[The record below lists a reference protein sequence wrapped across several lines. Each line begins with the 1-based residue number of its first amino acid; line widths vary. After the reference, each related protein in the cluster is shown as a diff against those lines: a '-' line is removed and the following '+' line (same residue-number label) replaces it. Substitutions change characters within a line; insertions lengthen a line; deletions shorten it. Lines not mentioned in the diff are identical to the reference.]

1 MLRMIRMELFRT
13 LLMERVEFFD
23 RHTSTELTSLLSI
36 ELDSLRSFIF
46 GNVSRDRGLRA
57 ILEASGA
64 VLVCL
69 LQLAPLMLARS
80 AVQPPYRSCHGCT
93 WSWLCY
99 ALYSGK
105 VILDRSL
112 EMYPGALCI
121 SSCRETLV
129 RPEAG
134 VKPL

>member
-1 MLRMIRMELFRT
+1 MLRLVRMELFRT

-64 VLVCL
+64 VLVRPCI
-69 LQLAPLMLARS
+69 LA
-80 AVQPPYRSCHGCT
+80 
-93 WSWLCY
+93 
-99 ALYSGK
+99 
-105 VILDRSL
+105 
-112 EMYPGALCI
+112 
-121 SSCRETLV
+121 
-129 RPEAG
+129 
-134 VKPL
+134 

>member
-1 MLRMIRMELFRT
+1 MRTPIQVLRLIRMELFRT

-64 VLVCL
+64 VLVRLAYHDFTLNARDIL
-69 LQLAPLMLARS
+69 LCPRYYIHCALSSLVLSQTGPMLEACWGCARLPC
-80 AVQPPYRSCHGCT
+80 AVQSGVQHLTCLSC
-93 WSWLCY
+93 
-99 ALYSGK
+99 A
-105 VILDRSL
+105 
-112 EMYPGALCI
+112 
-121 SSCRETLV
+121 
-129 RPEAG
+129 
-134 VKPL
+134 